1 MIFINPQ
8 WQGSGL
14 TDELKVGAE
23 TLKSYFRNYTTTVIP
38 LSTKDLTTIDNI
50 KCFEPILEQTNYF
63 KQIIAESKPEKI
75 STIGGDCGIEVVPI
89 SYLNKIYQGD
99 ICIVFIDAHADLNTP
114 DSSPSKAFHGMP
126 LRTLLGDGNEKF
138 INLLFSTI
146 KPEQVC
152 YVGLRDMDEPE
163 SEYVSNHNMI
173 TITDCQY
180 SNVQK
185 KVKNFKNVYI
195 HLDLDVLDKAE
206 FEFSLFPTTS
216 KGLLIDDVAH
226 LIGELK
232 MNNNV
237 VGFCI
242 TECTATKL
250 EQLDRIKSIL
260 DQIEL

>member
-14 TDELKVGAE
+14 TDELKAGAE
-23 TLKSYFRNYTTTVIP
+23 ILKSYFKSYTTTEIP
-38 LSTKDLTTIDNI
+38 LSAKELTTIDNI
-50 KCFEPILEQTNYF
+50 KCFQPILEQTTLF
-63 KQIIAESKPEKI
+63 KQSIAESNPEKI
-75 STIGGDCGIEVVPI
+75 STIGGDCAIEIVPI
-89 SYLNKIYQGD
+89 SYLNKIYQGNL
-99 ICIVFIDAHADLNTP
+99 CIVYIDAHADINTP

-126 LRTLLGDGNEKF
+126 LRMLLGDGNKKF
-138 INLLFSTI
+138 LNLLFSTI

-163 SEYVSNHNMI
+163 SEYVYAHNI
-173 TITDCQY
+173 TTIADCQF

-185 KVKNFKNVYI
+185 KVKDYKNVYI

-206 FEFSLFPTTS
+206 FEFSLFPTDS
-216 KGLLIDDVAH
+216 KGLLIDEVTR
-226 LIGELK
+226 LISDLK
-232 MNNNV
+232 TNCNV

-242 TECTATKL
+242 TECTATKV
-250 EQLDRIKSIL
+250 EQLESIKSIL

>member
-23 TLKSYFRNYTTTVIP
+23 TFKSYFRNYTTTVIP
-38 LSTKDLTTIDNI
+38 LSTKDLATIDNI
-50 KCFEPILEQTNYF
+50 KCFEPILEQTNFF

-89 SYLNKIYQGD
+89 SYLNKIYRGD
-99 ICIVFIDAHADLNTP
+99 ICIVYIDAHADLNTP

-163 SEYVSNHNMI
+163 SEYVSNHNMT
-173 TITDCQY
+173 TIADCQF
-180 SNVQK
+180 SNVQN

-216 KGLLIDDVAH
+216 KGLLIDDAAR
-226 LIGELK
+226 LICELK

-242 TECTATKL
+242 TECTATKI

>member
-14 TDELKVGAE
+14 TGELKVGAE
-23 TLKSYFRNYTTTVIP
+23 TLESYFSNYATTIIP
-38 LSTKDLTTIDNI
+38 LSTKGLATIDNI
-50 KCFEPILEQTNYF
+50 KCFEPVLEQTNFF
-63 KQIIAESKPEKI
+63 KQIIAENKPEKI

-99 ICIVFIDAHADLNTP
+99 ICIVYIDAHADLNTP

-152 YVGLRDMDEPE
+152 YVGLRDVDEPE
-163 SEYVSNHNMI
+163 SEYVSNHNMT
-173 TITDCQY
+173 TIADCQFA
-180 SNVQK
+180 NVQYK
-185 KVKNFKNVYI
+185 TKNFNNVYI
-195 HLDLDVLDKAE
+195 HLDLDVLDKAG
-206 FEFSLFPTTS
+206 FEFSLFPTES
-216 KGLLIDDVAH
+216 KGLLIDEVAR
-226 LIGELK
+226 LISELK

-242 TECTATKL
+242 TECTATKI
-250 EQLDRIKSIL
+250 EQLDSIKSIL

>member
-14 TDELKVGAE
+14 TDDLKSGAE
-23 TLKSYFRNYTTTVIP
+23 TLHSFFKDFDTRIIP
-38 LSTKDLTTIDNI
+38 LSTKDLTTLENI
-50 KCFEPILEQTNYF
+50 KCFEPILEQTNFF

-99 ICIVFIDAHADLNTP
+99 ICIVYIDAHADLNTP

-163 SEYVSNHNMI
+163 SEYVSNHNMT
-173 TITDCQY
+173 TIADCQF
-180 SNVQK
+180 SNVQN
-185 KVKNFKNVYI
+185 KVKNFTNVYI

-216 KGLLIDDVAH
+216 KGLLIDDVAR

-242 TECTATKL
+242 TECTATKI

>member
-14 TDELKVGAE
+14 TDDLKFGAE
-23 TLKSYFRNYTTTVIP
+23 TLHSFFKDFDTRVIP
-38 LSTKDLTTIDNI
+38 LSTKDLTTIENI
-50 KCFEPILEQTNYF
+50 KCFEPILEQTNFF

-99 ICIVFIDAHADLNTP
+99 ICIVYIDAHADLNTP

-138 INLLFSTI
+138 IDLLFSTI
-146 KPEQVC
+146 KAEQVC

-163 SEYVSNHNMI
+163 SEYVSNHNMT
-173 TITDCQY
+173 TIADCQF
-180 SNVQK
+180 SNVQNK
-185 KVKNFKNVYI
+185 IKNFKSVYI

-216 KGLLIDDVAH
+216 KGLLIDDVAR

-242 TECTATKL
+242 TECTATKI